1 MNDTLREYFSYGKF
15 LIPLLTVKK
24 EIVPDEYRWNDKK
37 RYFLFFPS
45 PCKKKDTLVIY
56 IHGGGWNSN
65 SPKQHFFIGQKIAL
79 GGYDCIMP
87 DYRKTPKYRYDDI
100 SADIF
105 GGYANIKTY
114 IKEKGLSYSKIVV
127 MGSSAGAHL
136 GALLCFDREKQIEY
150 GISEDEF
157 DGFISMAGPL
167 CFDYPETGALN
178 TLLKMLFNSKEIS
191 EWKKGEPYSKL
202 TSSEKMKILLIQSRH
217 DGLVGFDQAVA
228 FKNKASELGM
238 ETELYEVTDKWNTHT
253 AYCAGVFLKERSD
266 FKTLDKVF
274 LELDSI

>member
-1 MNDTLREYFSYGKF
+1 
-15 LIPLLTVKK
+15 
-24 EIVPDEYRWNDKK
+24 
-37 RYFLFFPS
+37 
-45 PCKKKDTLVIY
+45 
-56 IHGGGWNSN
+56 
-65 SPKQHFFIGQKIAL
+65 
-79 GGYDCIMP
+79 MP

-105 GGYANIKTY
+105 GGYANIKAY
-114 IKEKGLSYSKIVV
+114 LKEKGLTYSKVVV

-150 GISEDEF
+150 GISADEF

-167 CFDYPETGALN
+167 CFDYSQTGTLN
-178 TLLKMLFNSKEIS
+178 TLLKMLFNSKDVS

-202 TSSEKMKILLIQSRH
+202 SPSAKLKMLIIQSRH

-228 FKNKASELGM
+228 FNNKASELGIK
-238 ETELYEVTDKWNTHT
+238 TELYEVTDKWNTHT
-253 AYCAGVFLKERSD
+253 AYCAGVFLKERTE

-274 LELDSI
+274 VQLDNI